1 MSLEVQN
8 LEYINLG
15 DDKQKNQYS
24 SNCLTQTFNCL
35 SLNCGRVISCMSL
48 PFFCCAPII
57 VIEQGYEG
65 VLTRFGI
72 FRDILKPGRYS
83 YNVCV
88 DNIIRVSMKTQNIH
102 IDTLKVMTKDNLSTT
117 IDAVCFFNI
126 KDTYKS
132 IFNVENVYDAIK
144 DLSKCTLR
152 TVIGENSLDQLFSNR
167 SEINNRI
174 TELVRNRSQE
184 WGINNIVLEI
194 KDVSIPIE
202 LQRIMAKTAESKKEA
217 ESKLIVAEGEKKA
230 NEVMLKAAEALK
242 NNPEAMELIWFNTLK
257 SISTE
262 KSNTIV
268 VPSSII
274 QKFQQINHTL

>member
-1 MSLEVQN
+1 
-8 LEYINLG
+8 
-15 DDKQKNQYS
+15 
-24 SNCLTQTFNCL
+24 
-35 SLNCGRVISCMSL
+35 
-48 PFFCCAPII
+48 
-57 VIEQGYEG
+57 
-65 VLTRFGI
+65 
-72 FRDILKPGRYS
+72 
-83 YNVCV
+83 
-88 DNIIRVSMKTQNIH
+88 MKTQNIH

-257 SISTE
+257 NISTE
-262 KSNTIV
+262 KSNTII

>member
-1 MSLEVQN
+1 MSFELQN
-8 LEYINLG
+8 SEYINLNS
-15 DDKQKNQYS
+15 DEQKNQYS

-35 SLNCGRVISCMSL
+35 SLNCGRLISCMSL

-57 VIEQGYEG
+57 VIPQGYEG
-65 VLTRFGI
+65 VLTRFGV

-83 YNVCV
+83 YNICV
-88 DNIIRVSMKTQNIH
+88 DNILKVSMKTQNIH

-126 KDTYKS
+126 KNTYKAV
-132 IFNVENVYDAIK
+132 FNVENVYDAIK

-152 TVIGENSLDQLFSNR
+152 TVVGENCLDQLFSNR
-167 SEINNRI
+167 TQINNRI

-194 KDVSIPIE
+194 KDVSIPSE

-217 ESKLIVAEGEKKA
+217 ESKMIVAEGERKA
-230 NEVMLKAAEALK
+230 NEIMLQAAETLK

-257 SISTE
+257 NISTE
-262 KSNTIV
+262 KSNTII

-274 QKFQQINHTL
+274 QKFQQINNQV